1 MDCLYLRTNEFPAM
15 KKKNILWLYL
25 FLLVSILDIFLTAN
39 GQQEERLYT
48 KTLIIPF
55 LAIYFW
61 QVSIALKGTYIRKA
75 IIGALIFSW
84 LGDTLL
90 LWQPFFL
97 YGLGAFLMAHICYII
112 AFKFSQRQPFRIGT
126 VNFLQLFFYNLP
138 IYLLAAF
145 VYFLVNP
152 GLGSMKIPVVIYII
166 IIVMMATTA
175 RERFKETSPESFWQ
189 VFIGAVLFMISDSM
203 IAINMFFKP
212 FPEASVLIMGTYVLA
227 QLLIVRGIQAHYQ

>member
-1 MDCLYLRTNEFPAM
+1 MNESQAM

-25 FLLVSILDIFLTAN
+25 FLLVSMLDIFLTAN

-48 KTLIIPF
+48 KTLIMPF

-75 IIGALIFSW
+75 MVAAILFSW

-90 LWQPFFL
+90 LWPHLFL
-97 YGLGAFLMAHICYII
+97 YGLGAFLMAHICYIF
-112 AFKFSQRQPFRIGT
+112 AFKISQRQPFKIGT
-126 VNFLQLFFYNLP
+126 VNFLYLFLYNLP
-138 IYLLAAF
+138 IYLVAAF
-145 VYFLVNP
+145 VYYLINP
-152 GLGSMKIPVVIYII
+152 GLGNMKFPVVVYII

-175 RERFKETSPESFWQ
+175 RERFRETSPESFWQ
-189 VFIGAVLFMISDSM
+189 VFIGAFLFLISDSL
-203 IAINMFFKP
+203 IAINLFFKP
-212 FPEASVLIMGTYVLA
+212 FPEAAVLIMGTYVIA